1 MVALK
6 YATELNGSDVIALTK
21 LDVLTGMGGI
31 KVCVAYE
38 KDGEKITTWPT
49 DTGTLN
55 EVKPVYEVLPGWD
68 EDITNCKT
76 FDELPENAK
85 SYVKYIEDTL
95 HTPVALI
102 GVGADRNQTI
112 NRGM

>member
-1 MVALK
+1 M
-6 YATELNGSDVIALTK
+6 ELNGADVIALTK

-31 KVCVAYE
+31 KVCTSYE
-38 KDGEKITTWPT
+38 KDGEKITSWPN
-49 DTGTLN
+49 DTETLS
-55 EVKPVYEVLPGWD
+55 ELKPVYETLPGWND
-68 EDITNCKT
+68 DITNCKN

-85 SYVKYIEDTL
+85 AYVKYIEETL
-95 HTPVALI
+95 KTPVALI

>member
-1 MVALK
+1 M
-6 YATELNGSDVIALTK
+6 ELNGADVIALTK
-21 LDVLTGMGGI
+21 LDVLTGMGDI

-38 KDGEKITTWPT
+38 KDGEKISSWPT
-49 DTGTLN
+49 DYRVLDN
-55 EVKPVYEVLPGWD
+55 LKPVYETLPGWND
-68 EDITNCKT
+68 DITNCKT
-76 FDELPENAK
+76 FEELPANAQ

-95 HTPVALI
+95 KTPVKLI